1 MTEKAAIEAL
11 KLINWKNVHSLYNW
25 EEMMEVR
32 DMAIK
37 ALEKQIPVTPNI
49 LGDGYADGEIVYDMY
64 NCPNCN
70 KSYELDYEKYSYCP
84 NCGQAIDWSEKQ

>member
-37 ALEKQIPVTPNI
+37 ALEKQIPKKPNEK
-49 LGDGYADGEIVYDMY
+49 LGLYE
-64 NCPNCN
+64 CPICN
-70 KSYELDYEKYSYCP
+70 SGVGFRVGFRSDEVCYEGFNYCS
-84 NCGQAIDWSEKQ
+84 NCGQAIDRGEKE